1 MTKGTSISVGRRFT
15 RSARIDSDLN
25 DLGAIEGFVLQP
37 SVRSAFETMAAA
49 NAKGRQS
56 AFTWTGPYGG
66 GKSSA
71 ALVYAQ
77 LLAGNGPLHDAAVAV
92 CGKDLANRLGA
103 AFGRSPKGWRIV
115 ALSGRRGAMAE
126 DLRGALGLGPGED
139 PVTELVALSKKA
151 RHDGVLLLIDEL
163 GKYLEHGAL
172 EGGDLHILQDIA
184 ELGVRSEGR
193 LLTVGILHQSFERYA
208 ARLPR
213 AIRDEWA
220 KIQGRFQDIVLA
232 NGAEESIDLIAR
244 AISGAE
250 APASAVAIANRVA
263 GAVQAR
269 RGSAGNDLSD
279 LLARCW
285 PLHPVVAMLL
295 GPISRQRF
303 GQNERSVFGFLASAE
318 PSGFQDYLAS
328 NMLGSGYLPAML
340 FDYLS
345 ANLGAAIL
353 ASGDG
358 HRFSTSLDAIDR
370 AAARGSALHVVLA
383 KCATLIEMFGLGT
396 GIAASAEV
404 LAACVPDASEK
415 AVSSA
420 LEDLTA
426 WSVLVHRKHLDAFAV
441 FAGSD
446 FDLDAAVSAERE
458 AITRFSMAERVL
470 LPAVVAKRHYHRTG
484 CLRWSDVLVYP
495 LPAIE
500 AAKPGSGAK
509 REAYATAHR
518 AEFDSWRG
526 AKAHGAALVLALQPA
541 ELTEGEA
548 EMACRALA
556 RREADHCVAVGL
568 PRSSYLVR
576 ELAVELETLERVAV
590 ANPQIE
596 GDAIARREV
605 QARIADVAAQLE
617 QEIRRALSGAR
628 WFAAGARTPGYDGLP
643 MSAIASSEADLL
655 FSQAPLIGSELINRD
670 RPSSNVM
677 AAVRSLLHA
686 MVAKADVERM
696 GIEGYP
702 QEYALY
708 ASTLKEAGL
717 HREGEGGAWQFC
729 EPGQSEVGQSYAA
742 LWEAAE
748 ELPDGSSLAD
758 LFARWSAAPI
768 GLRAGPMPIF
778 ALAWLLAR
786 ERTVAVYLDGYF
798 VPSIDDVVAD
808 RLLQNAG
815 DIAIRRVDLGR
826 DEDALVHGLA
836 KLASGQGVET
846 PAVPLSVAKSLV
858 RIVATLPN
866 WAKRSRSFDHETR
879 RVRDLILHADD
890 PHALLFDEFARLGS
904 SPGECVD
911 VVAAALA
918 ELCAGYDQMLE
929 GLGHALAAGFGCDA
943 GSFAGLGVRV
953 AAIHGVVGDLRL
965 DAFAQRVAGLEG
977 ASDRRQGLESLGSF
991 LVHRPTAEWTDQD
1004 VDRAHAELVRFVRR
1018 MREAEVV
1025 AVERGRASGAE
1036 ALSVIRAG
1044 RTGDPVVTVF
1054 ELSESEAN
1062 TAQAIA
1068 DSLAG
1073 SLSGIEPNLAIG
1085 AIAEVLRRIEAEQG
1099 ASEAVA

>member
-1 MTKGTSISVGRRFT
+1 MTAVGGISVGRRFT

-25 DLGAIEGFVLQP
+25 DLDAIEGFVLQP
-37 SVRSAFETMAAA
+37 SVRGAFETMALA
-49 NAKGRQS
+49 NFKGRQS

-71 ALVYAQ
+71 ALVFAQ
-77 LLAGNGPLHDAAVAV
+77 LLSGNGPLHDAAVAV
-92 CGKDLANRLGA
+92 SGKKLADGLGS
-103 AFGRSPKGWRIV
+103 AFGRSAKGWRVV

-126 DLRGALGLGPGED
+126 DLRGALGLEEGED
-139 PVTELVALSKKA
+139 PVAGLIALSKKA

-163 GKYLEHGAL
+163 GKYLEHAAI

-232 NGAEESIDLIAR
+232 NGAEESLDLISR
-244 AISGAE
+244 AISGAK
-250 APASAVAIANRVA
+250 APAAAVAVASRVA
-263 GAVQAR
+263 SAVQAR
-269 RGSAGNDLSD
+269 RGSAGSALSD
-279 LLARCW
+279 LLERCW

-328 NMLGSGYLPAML
+328 NMLGAGYLPAML

-396 GIAASAEV
+396 GIAASADV

-426 WSVLVHRKHLDAFAV
+426 WSVLVHRKHLDLFAV

-446 FDLDAAVSAERE
+446 FDLDAAVAVERE
-458 AITRFSMAERVL
+458 AITRFSMAERVM

-495 LPAIE
+495 LPALE
-500 AAKPGSGAK
+500 AGKIGSGAK
-509 REAYATAHR
+509 REAYAAAHR
-518 AEFDSWRG
+518 AEFDGWRG
-526 AKAHGAALVLALQPA
+526 AKAHGAALALALQPA
-541 ELTEGEA
+541 ELTDNEA
-548 EMACRALA
+548 EMACRAIA
-556 RREADHCVAVGL
+556 RREGGHCVAVGL

-576 ELAVELETLERVAV
+576 ELAVELETLERVAA

-605 QARIADVAAQLE
+605 QARIAEVAAQLE
-617 QEIRRALSGAR
+617 QEIRRALSGAK
-628 WFAAGARTPGYDGLP
+628 WFAAGARTPDYDGLP

-655 FSQAPLIGSELINRD
+655 FSEAPLIGSELINRD

-686 MVAKADVERM
+686 MVSKGDTERL
-696 GIEGYP
+696 GIDGFP

-717 HREGEGGAWQFC
+717 HRQGEDGWQFC
-729 EPGQSEVGQSYAA
+729 EPEQSRVGESYAA

-748 ELPDGSSLAD
+748 TLPDGSSLSE

-778 ALAWLLAR
+778 ALAWMLAR

-798 VPSIDDVVAD
+798 VPTIDDVVAD

-836 KLASGQGVET
+836 KLASTHGDDT

-879 RVRDLILHADD
+879 RVRDLVLHADD

-904 SPGECVD
+904 SPGECID
-911 VVAAALA
+911 MVARALV
-918 ELCAGYDQMLE
+918 ELRAGYDQMLE
-929 GLGHALAAGFGCDA
+929 GLGQALSAGFGCDPV
-943 GSFAGLGVRV
+943 SFAGIGARV
-953 AAIHGVVGDLRL
+953 ATIHGVVGDLRL
-965 DAFAQRVAGLEG
+965 DAFAQRVASLEG
-977 ASDRRQGLESLGSF
+977 MSDRRQGLESLGSF

-1044 RTGDPVVTVF
+1044 RTGDPVVTVV
-1054 ELSESEAN
+1054 ELSEREAS

-1068 DSLAG
+1068 DGLVG
-1073 SLSGIEPNLAIG
+1073 RLSGVERNLAIG
-1085 AIAEVLRRIEAEQG
+1085 ALAEVLRRMEVEQA